1 MELHTFVMKSWRI
14 MEVTA
19 FLAAHN
25 PRASITGGQWS
36 GGEASSKEEDP
47 RLSVASTEVLETM
60 TGRVKECASQF
71 GRLEEIVDG

>member
-1 MELHTFVMKSWRI
+1 

-19 FLAAHN
+19 FFAAHN
-25 PRASITGGQWS
+25 PRASIIGGQAS
-36 GGEASSKEEDP
+36 GGEAGSKEEDP
-47 RLSVASTEVLETM
+47 RLSVAFAEVLETM